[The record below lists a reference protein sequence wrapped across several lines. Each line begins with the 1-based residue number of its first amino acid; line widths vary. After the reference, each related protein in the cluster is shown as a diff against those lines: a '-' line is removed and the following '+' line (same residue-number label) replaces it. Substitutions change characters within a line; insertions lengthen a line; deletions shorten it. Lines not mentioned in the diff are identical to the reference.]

1 MANKKDFATSTVLTA
16 PSPADSGTSLVV
28 QSGHG
33 ARFPAAPFYITAHPP
48 SEFPT
53 LDNAEKILVTAKST
67 DTFTLDRAEGDTVAM
82 SIEAGWRVSNAL
94 FLDDIPDTFDDL
106 TDGTTNKAFTSTLK
120 TKLDAVEALADVT
133 DAGNVGS
140 SIHGASAKTTPVD
153 ADTMPLI
160 DSAASNVLKKVT
172 WANIKAT
179 LKTYFDTLY
188 QPLDA
193 TLTAL
198 AGLATGANK
207 IPYSTG
213 TDAFGQLD
221 LSTSTS
227 LGASNTTLSTQ
238 NAVKTYV
245 DAAITATK
253 SALYPVG
260 SIYANATDNT
270 NPGTLL
276 GFGTWSAFGAS
287 RMMLGAGTGTKAWT
301 FATGDVN
308 TTNDTFTVSSTDAE
322 LYTGRAVVLT
332 TTTTVPGGLTAS
344 TTYYVIRA
352 SSTTINLATTL
363 ANAVAGTKIDLTST
377 GSGTHTLTAT
387 LTARTAGDT
396 GGEEVHAL
404 TTAELA
410 AHTHIQDA
418 HGHTINTVDNGYG
431 VFYNGANASGGNGM
445 GRASSGSDR
454 AAAGNTTATNQ
465 NAGGSTAHNIMSPF
479 VVVYLWR
486 RTA

>member
-1 MANKKDFATSTVLTA
+1 MSNKKDFATSTVLTA

-33 ARFPAAPFYITAHPP
+33 ARFPSAPFYITAHPP

-53 LDNAEKILVTAKST
+53 LDNAEKLLVSAKST
-67 DTFTLDRAEGDTVAM
+67 DTFTITRAQGDTTAKA
-82 SIEAGWRVSNAL
+82 IEAGWRISNSV
-94 FLDDIPDTFDDL
+94 FLADFPATFDDL
-106 TDGTTNKAFTSTLK
+106 TDGSTNKAYTSTEK
-120 TKLDAVEALADVT
+120 TKLSGIATGADVT
-133 DAGNVGS
+133 SDA
-140 SIHGASAKTTPVD
+140 ITAASAKTTPVD
-153 ADTMPLI
+153 ADTMPLS
-160 DSAASNVLKKVT
+160 DSAASNVIKKVT

-227 LGASNTTLSTQ
+227 LGASDTTLSTQ
-238 NAVKTYV
+238 NAVKSYV

-287 RMMLGAGTGTKAWT
+287 RMMVGAGTGTQVWT
-301 FATGDVN
+301 FSTSDVN
-308 TTNDTFTVSSTDAE
+308 TTNDTFTISSSDKS
-322 LYTGRAVVLT
+322 LYTGQAVVLT
-332 TTTTVPGGLTAS
+332 TSGSAPGGLTAS

-352 SSTTINLATTL
+352 SSTTITL
-363 ANAVAGTKIDLTST
+363 ASSLSNAVNGTKIDITST
-377 GSGTHTLTAT
+377 GSGTHTLTQT
-387 LTARTAGDT
+387 LTARTAGDV
-396 GGEEVHAL
+396 GGEEAHSIV
-404 TTAELA
+404 TAEMA
-410 AHTHIQDA
+410 SHTHVQDA
-418 HGHTINTVDNGYG
+418 HNHTIQTSDNGYG
-431 VFYNGANASGGNGM
+431 IYYNGAAAGAGNGM
-445 GRASSGSDR
+445 GRANSGSDR
-454 AAAGNTTATNQ
+454 AAAANTTATNQ
-465 NAGGSTAHNIMSPF
+465 NTGGNSAHNVMSPF